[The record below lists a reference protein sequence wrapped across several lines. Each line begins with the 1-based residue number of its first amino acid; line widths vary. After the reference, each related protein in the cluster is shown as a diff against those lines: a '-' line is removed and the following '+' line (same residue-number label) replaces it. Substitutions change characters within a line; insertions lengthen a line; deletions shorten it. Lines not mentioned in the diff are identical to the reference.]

1 LAREA
6 SVDDRNCYG
15 SRCQELNTTWRTR
28 IEPVSL
34 CKLSKQKRWLPL
46 RRVALTATLFS
57 ICLSSSSQVQSAPPS
72 PPDHNLP
79 LLSTARAAHSLT
91 DEQARRAYP
100 VHLQGVITYFDPDF
114 GTGQPAIFI
123 HDATGGIFIKMI
135 CKLTCKAADPLFVG
149 ALVDVRGVSAPGGFG
164 PVVGSPQI
172 RILGRAPLPARPPR
186 VNFAKLRTGDED
198 AQWVEVEGAV
208 HHVIEYANSVTLRLE
223 MVDGPIDITMIRTP
237 GAMYSDLVDAQVRI
251 HANAAP
257 TTNADGQMIG
267 VHLQAPNL
275 STLQVVEPAPK
286 DPFAHPPIP
295 IDRLLSREQF
305 STPFHRIH
313 LRGTVTLQWP
323 GSLLCVRDATRG
335 ICAQT
340 SQATPVAAGTLVDLA
355 GFVETDNSAPAITDA
370 VFRPAGNSRPI
381 APQPATAN
389 KILGGGFSS
398 ELIQVD
404 GLLIGYD
411 LASSDATLQL
421 SSGDTLFPAI
431 LPKSLAGSEVRA
443 WRIGSRLRITGICSH
458 NIDVENQ
465 VRAGVAVTKSFRLLM
480 RSPADVVLLERP
492 SWWTPAHA
500 LILLGLALT
509 TTLCVLGWVVILR
522 RRVELQA
529 KQLRESEQ
537 RFRHLAQ
544 HDSLTGLASRVV
556 LEDRLKVAMESIR
569 HNQTGLAMLIVDLDK
584 FKEINDTFGHQGGDE
599 VLRVTAQRLLES
611 VRGGDTVAR
620 LGGDEFVVLL
630 PELRDAHAAE
640 LVAAT
645 LVSSLARPV
654 YFAGKEVS
662 VSVSIGVE
670 TAIAAGMDTEVLMQ
684 HADVALYQ
692 AKKRGRNCFEVF
704 ANGREESPPEKER
717 RIR

>member
-1 LAREA
+1 MAREA